1 MYNSPVV
8 RLRSPGQRAGLTRAS
23 VLAAARDL
31 LTEHGLE
38 ALTMRSLALRLGVS
52 PNALYSHIRSKTAL
66 IDEML
71 DDVLSEVRTPDA
83 DVEDP
88 STALSALMASTHGVL
103 LAHADLVPLYVARRG
118 ARGPNAQ
125 RLGEIV
131 LALLAR
137 EGVVGPRAR
146 EALRVIIVY
155 TIGFAAFA
163 TQAPLMP
170 EDHEELSTRE
180 LAENFNSGL
189 RWLLN
194 GIAAP
199 N

>member
-1 MYNSPVV
+1 
-8 RLRSPGQRAGLTRAS
+8 
-23 VLAAARDL
+23 
-31 LTEHGLE
+31 
-38 ALTMRSLALRLGVS
+38 
-52 PNALYSHIRSKTAL
+52 
-66 IDEML
+66 
-71 DDVLSEVRTPDA
+71 
-83 DVEDP
+83 
-88 STALSALMASTHGVL
+88 
-103 LAHADLVPLYVARRG
+103 
-118 ARGPNAQ
+118 
-125 RLGEIV
+125 V

-170 EDHEELSTRE
+170 EDNEELSTRE